1 MISKLLTIAAN
12 TFTESLRRP
21 AFISVLGT
29 VSLLL
34 ALNPAISILTLGED
48 EKLLIDLGLST
59 ILLGGLFLSAFTA
72 TGSISVEI
80 DNKTILA
87 VLTKPVPK
95 QVFLLGKY
103 LGVCAVLGLAFWIW
117 TMVFLLGVRHGAISA
132 ARDTADLPVILFGTL
147 ALVLALL
154 FAAGGNY
161 FRSWNF
167 PTALSALLAAFL
179 PLAWGLVLVV
189 DKGWNLQPIA
199 TEFTGEGEFME
210 QVLLALLLLL
220 QALWLL
226 ASVAIACSTRLGQ
239 LATLLVLFGVFLIGL
254 SSDLSLAP
262 NLKLHWMSDAISH
275 EIPISA
281 GYIAMVSAY
290 TLLFTGA
297 ILCLAS
303 ALFEGRETG

>member
-12 TFTESLRRP
+12 TFIESLRQP
-21 AFISVLGT
+21 AFIAVLGT

-72 TGSISVEI
+72 TGSISAEI
-80 DNKTILA
+80 DNKTILT
-87 VLTKPVPK
+87 VLTKPVAK
-95 QVFLLGKY
+95 QVFIFGKY
-103 LGVCAVLGLAFWIW
+103 LGICAVLGLACWIW

-132 ARDTADLPVILFGTL
+132 AWDTADIPVILLGTIAATL
-147 ALVLALL
+147 ALLVAAL
-154 FAAGGNY
+154 GNY

-167 PTALSALLAAFL
+167 PTALSTLLAVFL
-179 PLAWGLVLVV
+179 PLAWGLVLVI
-189 DKGWNLQPIA
+189 DKNWNLQSVS
-199 TEFTGEGEFME
+199 TEFAGEGKALG
-210 QVLLALLLLL
+210 QVLLALLLIL

-239 LATLLVLFGVFLIGL
+239 LSTLLVLFGVFLLGL
-254 SSDLSLAP
+254 SSDLSFAP
-262 NLKLHWMSDAISH
+262 SLKLHWMSDALSL
-275 EIPISA
+275 EIPISPA
-281 GYIAMVSAY
+281 YIGMVSAY
-290 TLLFTGA
+290 TVLFIGA